1 MVRVA
6 PHPLPSPRGEGD
18 VALCLANTTAL
29 GRLMTRTGY
38 FARLAFSVVIDLFD
52 FSLGRALFFGSVTE
66 GVGTVVLLAM
76 WGPIG
81 LVNLAELV
89 DFSEQIDGFIPT
101 ATLIALYVGWR
112 QGHLTGRANPTA
124 SSVPAPTPEQRP

>member
-1 MVRVA
+1 
-6 PHPLPSPRGEGD
+6 
-18 VALCLANTTAL
+18 
-29 GRLMTRTGY
+29 MTRTGY

-52 FSLGRALFFGSVTE
+52 LTLGRVPVFGSVTE

-81 LVNLAELV
+81 LVNLAELIDFTDQV
-89 DFSEQIDGFIPT
+89 DSFIPT

-112 QGHLTGRANPTA
+112 QGHLMGRANAAPP
-124 SSVPAPTPEQRP
+124 PAPVQEQAQ